1 MQNQPKP
8 RDPEWTIIKLL
19 KWTTSY
25 FKSHDIDSP
34 RSTAEILLAHILKL
48 KRIDLY
54 LRYDQPLHLNELSKF
69 KVLIKRRIEREP
81 VAYIVGVKEFWS
93 MDFAVTKDVLIP
105 RPETECLVEAA
116 LSLFPKDNSS
126 DVKSAPKSIL
136 ELGTGSGAVILAI
149 AFMGPKHIYFGSDRS
164 VEAVKLASQ
173 NSKRHD
179 LNTTVSFFCADW
191 FMPLNCG
198 RKRFDMIISNPPYV
212 PTQTIGH
219 LMPEIYKYEPISALD
234 GDKDGLFCLR
244 HIINTAHGYLNRN
257 GSLLLEIGHDQK
269 NDVRNIID
277 HCGNYEHVVFTK
289 DYSGYDRVVR
299 MKKKKTVANQYLI
312 C

>member
-1 MQNQPKP
+1 MQNQPKS

-34 RSTAEILLAHILKL
+34 RSTAEILLAHVLKL

-54 LRYDQPLHLNELSKF
+54 LRYDQPLSLNELSKF

-81 VAYIVGVKEFWS
+81 VAYILGVKEFWS

-116 LSLFPKDNSS
+116 LSLLPEDNSN
-126 DVKSAPKSIL
+126 DVKPAPKSIL

-149 AFMGPKHIYFGSDRS
+149 ASMRSKHTYFASDRS
-164 VEAVKLASQ
+164 VEAVSLAGQ
-173 NSKRHD
+173 NSKQHGLD
-179 LNTTVSFFCADW
+179 TTVSFFCADW
-191 FMPLNCG
+191 FMPLTGG

-212 PTQTIGH
+212 STREIERLQ
-219 LMPEIYKYEPISALD
+219 PEIYKYEPVSALD

-244 HIINTAHGYLNRN
+244 HIINTAHHYLNRN

-269 NDVRNIID
+269 NDVRSIID
-277 HCGNYEHVVFTK
+277 QCGNYEHVVFTK

-299 MKKKKTVANQYLI
+299 MKKK
-312 C
+312 

>member
-1 MQNQPKP
+1 MQNQPTS

-19 KWTTSY
+19 EWTTSY
-25 FKSHDIDSP
+25 FKSKDIDSP
-34 RSTAEILLAHILKL
+34 RSTAEILLAHVLKL

-54 LRYDQPLHLNELSKF
+54 LRYDQPLYVNELSKF

-93 MDFAVTKDVLIP
+93 MNFAVTKDVLIP

-116 LSLFPKDNSS
+116 LSLLPQDDAS
-126 DVKSAPKSIL
+126 DSNRSPKSIL

-149 AFMGPKHIYFGSDRS
+149 ASMRSKPVYFASDRS
-164 VEAVKLASQ
+164 VKAIRLARQ
-173 NSKRHD
+173 NSVRHGLD
-179 LNTTVSFFCADW
+179 TAVSFFCADW
-191 FMPLNCG
+191 FTSLN
-198 RKRFDMIISNPPYV
+198 RQKKRFDMIISNPPYI
-212 PTQTIGH
+212 PTQVIGR

-234 GDKDGLFCLR
+234 GDKNGLFCLR
-244 HIINTAHGYLNRN
+244 HIINTAHGYLTPE

-269 NDVRNIID
+269 NDVRGIID
-277 HCGNYEHVVFTK
+277 QCGNYDHVVFIK

-299 MKKKKTVANQYLI
+299 MKKKKE
-312 C
+312 

>member
-1 MQNQPKP
+1 MQNQPKS

-34 RSTAEILLAHILKL
+34 RSTAEILLAHVLKL

-54 LRYDQPLHLNELSKF
+54 LRYDQPLCINELSNF
-69 KVLIKRRIEREP
+69 KMLIKRRLEREP

-116 LSLFPKDNSS
+116 LSLFPQDNAFDSS
-126 DVKSAPKSIL
+126 PPPKSIL

-149 AFMGPKHIYFGSDRS
+149 ASMRPKHIYFASDRS
-164 VEAVKLASQ
+164 VKAIRLARQ
-173 NSKRHD
+173 NSTRHGLD
-179 LNTTVSFFCADW
+179 TAVSFFCADW
-191 FMPLNCG
+191 FTPLN
-198 RKRFDMIISNPPYV
+198 RRKKRFDMIISNPPYV
-212 PTQTIGH
+212 PTRLIGR
-219 LMPEIYKYEPISALD
+219 LQPEIYKYEPISALD
-234 GDKDGLFCLR
+234 GDSDGLFCLR
-244 HIINTAHGYLNRN
+244 HIINTAHHYLNRN
-257 GSLLLEIGHDQK
+257 GSLLLEIGHNQK
-269 NDVRNIID
+269 NDVQNIID
-277 HCGNYEHVVFTK
+277 QCGNYEHVVFTK

-299 MKKKKTVANQYLI
+299 MKIK
-312 C
+312 

>member
-1 MQNQPKP
+1 MQNQPKS

-34 RSTAEILLAHILKL
+34 RSTAEILLAHVLEL

-54 LRYDQPLHLNELSKF
+54 LRYDQPLCINELSKF
-69 KVLIKRRIEREP
+69 KVSIKRRIEREP

-116 LSLFPKDNSS
+116 LSLLPEDNGYDGKPS
-126 DVKSAPKSIL
+126 PKSIL

-149 AFMGPKHIYFGSDRS
+149 AFMRPKYIYFASDRS
-164 VEAVKLASQ
+164 VKAIKLARQ
-173 NSKRHD
+173 NSKRHGLD
-179 LNTTVSFFCADW
+179 TAVSFFCADW
-191 FMPLNCG
+191 FTPLNSEK
-198 RKRFDMIISNPPYV
+198 KRFDMIISNPPYV
-212 PTQTIGH
+212 QTRVIGR
-219 LMPEIYKYEPISALD
+219 LQPEIYKYEPISALD
-234 GDKDGLFCLR
+234 GDRNGLFCLR
-244 HIINTAHGYLNRN
+244 HIINTAHGYLNRK

-277 HCGNYEHVVFTK
+277 QCGNYEHVLFKK

-299 MKKKKTVANQYLI
+299 MKKKR
-312 C
+312 

>member
-1 MQNQPKP
+1 MQNQPKS

-34 RSTAEILLAHILKL
+34 RSTAEILLAHVLKL

-54 LRYDQPLHLNELSKF
+54 LRYDQPLSINELSQF
-69 KVLIKRRIEREP
+69 KVLIKRRIKREP

-93 MDFAVTKDVLIP
+93 MDFTVSKDVLIP

-116 LSLFPKDNSS
+116 LSLLPEDSS
-126 DVKSAPKSIL
+126 SNINQVQKRIL

-149 AFMGPKHIYFGSDRS
+149 ASMRPNHIFFASDCS
-164 VEAVKLASQ
+164 IKAVKLARQ
-173 NSKRHD
+173 NVKRHNLD
-179 LNTTVSFFCADW
+179 TVVNFFCADW
-191 FMPLNCG
+191 LTPLNSE
-198 RKRFDMIISNPPYV
+198 RQQFNMIISNPPYI
-212 PTQTIGH
+212 PTRVIG
-219 LMPEIYKYEPISALD
+219 LLQPEIYKYEPIRALD
-234 GDKDGLFCLR
+234 GDKDGLCCLR
-244 HIINTAHGYLNRN
+244 HIIDDAHLNLSRK

-269 NDVRNIID
+269 NKILKII
-277 HCGNYEHVVFTK
+277 HKCGNYQDIVFTK

-299 MKKKKTVANQYLI
+299 MTKKDT
-312 C
+312 

>member
-1 MQNQPKP
+1 MQNQPKS

-34 RSTAEILLAHILKL
+34 RSTAEILLAHVLKL
-48 KRIDLY
+48 KKIDLY
-54 LRYDQPLHLNELSKF
+54 LRYDQPLCLNELSRF

-105 RPETECLVEAA
+105 RPETECLVEAS
-116 LSLFPKDNSS
+116 LSLLPEDNSS

-136 ELGTGSGAVILAI
+136 ELGTGSGAVILSI
-149 AFMGPKHIYFGSDRS
+149 ASMRPKHTYFASDRS
-164 VEAVKLASQ
+164 VEAVRLAGQ
-173 NSKRHD
+173 NSKRHGLD
-179 LNTTVSFFCADW
+179 TTVSFFCADW

-212 PTQTIGH
+212 PTRVIGR
-219 LMPEIYKYEPISALD
+219 LMPEIYKYEPVSALD
-234 GDKDGLFCLR
+234 GDRDGLFCLR
-244 HIINTAHGYLNRN
+244 HIINTAHLYLNRN

-269 NDVRNIID
+269 NDVQSIID
-277 HCGNYEHVVFTK
+277 QCGNYENVVFTK
-289 DYSGYDRVVR
+289 DYSGYDRVAR
-299 MKKKKTVANQYLI
+299 MKKKKE
-312 C
+312 

>member
-1 MQNQPKP
+1 M
-8 RDPEWTIIKLL
+8 PEDK
-19 KWTTSY
+19 
-25 FKSHDIDSP
+25 
-34 RSTAEILLAHILKL
+34 
-48 KRIDLY
+48 
-54 LRYDQPLHLNELSKF
+54 
-69 KVLIKRRIEREP
+69 
-81 VAYIVGVKEFWS
+81 
-93 MDFAVTKDVLIP
+93 
-105 RPETECLVEAA
+105 
-116 LSLFPKDNSS
+116 SS
-126 DVKSAPKSIL
+126 DVKPAPKSIL

-149 AFMGPKHIYFGSDRS
+149 AFMGPKHIYLASDRS
-164 VEAVKLASQ
+164 VEAVRLAAQ

-179 LNTTVSFFCADW
+179 LDTTVSFFCADW
-191 FMPLNCG
+191 FMPLNRG
-198 RKRFDMIISNPPYV
+198 KKRFDMIISNPPYV

-219 LMPEIYKYEPISALD
+219 LQPEIYKYEPISAID

-244 HIINTAHGYLNRN
+244 HIINTAHGYLNQN

-277 HCGNYEHVVFTK
+277 QCGNYEHVVFTK